1 MNICIICLISVISA
15 LWLMW
20 LHSEFL
26 PGNISCFFYD
36 WVDKFC
42 SLLYEHFKTLNEWV
56 LFSIIMPWILALLAD
71 MFMLFVS
78 ELEDQ
83 NGWFKLCICL
93 SFLPHS
99 LLWERYSIYLMDIFD
114 LWVFSLLASYIGIV
128 REWLRDYNK
137 ELIFTALANME
148 WEER

>member
-26 PGNISCFFYD
+26 PGNISCFFCD

-42 SLLYEHFKTLNEWV
+42 LLLYEHFKTLNEWV
-56 LFSIIMPWILALLAD
+56 LFSIIMSWILALLAD

-83 NGWFKLCICL
+83 NGWFKLYICL

-99 LLWERYSIYLMDIFD
+99 LLWERYFIYLIDIFD

-137 ELIFTALANME
+137 ELISTSLANME